1 MSWVFLG
8 ALGLIGA
15 TWLVL
20 ALRNMD
26 RRLLMRGLRWIVG
39 GGAGLVAAGALLF
52 RRIDIAMIL
61 GAVAASV
68 LLRGRLGQFSFDS
81 IGDGAGNVSKVRSR
95 FLAMEL
101 DHDTGELGGRVLD
114 GQFAGW
120 DLMDLGEVETRALLD
135 EIRPDPESVRLF
147 ESWLDTN
154 RAGWREYFADQDAG
168 EEQSWSAEAG
178 STSSSTPGR
187 DKVTEAYAVL
197 GLKPGAGDEEIK
209 AAHRELMKGVHPDRG
224 GSEFLAAKINEA
236 RDLLLGR

>member
-1 MSWVFLG
+1 MSWIFLG
-8 ALGLIGA
+8 ALGLMGVL
-15 TWLVL
+15 WLVF

-39 GGAGLVAAGALLF
+39 GGAAVIAVAALLL
-52 RRIDIAMIL
+52 RRIDIAMIV

-81 IGDGAGNVSKVRSR
+81 VGGAPANVSKVQSR

-101 DHDTGELGGRVLD
+101 DHDTGELSGRVLD

-120 DLMDLGEVETRALLD
+120 DLMDLGEGETRALIE
-135 EIRPDPESVRLF
+135 EIGHDAESVNLL

-154 RAGWREYFADQDAG
+154 RAGWREYFA
-168 EEQSWSAEAG
+168 EQEAG
-178 STSSSTPGR
+178 GASAGSGSGR
-187 DKVTEAYAVL
+187 DPVAEAYAVL
-197 GLKPGAGDEEIK
+197 GLKPGASHEEIK

>member
-1 MSWVFLG
+1 MSWIFLG
-8 ALGLIGA
+8 TLGLIGLL
-15 TWLVL
+15 WLGY

-26 RRLLMRGLRWIVG
+26 RRLLVRGLRWIVG
-39 GGAGLVAAGALLF
+39 GGAAAIAAAALLF

-68 LLRGRLGQFSFDS
+68 LFRGRLGQFSFDS
-81 IGDGAGNVSKVRSR
+81 LSSGSSANVSKVRSR
-95 FLAMEL
+95 YLAMEL
-101 DHDTGELGGRVLD
+101 DHDTGELTGRILD

-120 DLMDLGEVETRALLD
+120 DLMDLGENETRVLLD
-135 EIRPDPESVRLF
+135 EIGHDAESVNLL

-154 RAGWREYFADQDAG
+154 RAGWREYFAEQDAG
-168 EEQSWSAEAG
+168 GATATGGGSA
-178 STSSSTPGR
+178 R
-187 DKVTEAYAVL
+187 DPVAEAYAVL
-197 GLKPGAGDEEIK
+197 GLEPGASDEEIK

>member
-1 MSWVFLG
+1 MSWFFLV
-8 ALGLIGA
+8 ALGLVGLL
-15 TWLVL
+15 WLVF

-26 RRLLMRGLRWIVG
+26 RRLVMRGVRWIVG
-39 GGAGLVAAGALLF
+39 GGAALLAVAALLF

-81 IGDGAGNVSKVRSR
+81 IGGGKGNVSKARSR
-95 FLAMEL
+95 YLAMEL
-101 DHDTGELGGRVLD
+101 DHDTGELGGRVVD

-120 DLMDLGEVETRALLD
+120 DLMDLGESETGALIS
-135 EIRPDPESVRLF
+135 EIGHDAESVNLL

-154 RAGWREYFADQDAG
+154 RAGWREYFAEQDGGGA
-168 EEQSWSAEAG
+168 SAPNGG
-178 STSSSTPGR
+178 SNDP
-187 DKVTEAYAVL
+187 VTEAYAVL
-197 GLKPGAGDEEIK
+197 GLKPGASTDEIK
-209 AAHRELMKGVHPDRG
+209 AAHRELMKGVHPDHG

>member
-8 ALGLIGA
+8 ALGLVGVL
-15 TWLVL
+15 WLVF

-26 RRLLMRGLRWIVG
+26 RRLVMQGLRWIVG
-39 GGAGLVAAGALLF
+39 TGAAVLAAGALLF

-61 GAVAASV
+61 GAVAVSV
-68 LLRGRLGQFSFDS
+68 LLRGRLGRFSFDS
-81 IGDGAGNVSKVRSR
+81 LGGGGSSNVSKVRSR

-101 DHDTGELGGRVLD
+101 DHDTGELTGRVLD
-114 GQFAGW
+114 GQYAGW
-120 DLMDLGEVETRALLD
+120 DLMDLGEGETRVLID
-135 EIRPDPESVRLF
+135 EIGHDAESINLL

-154 RAGWREYFADQDAG
+154 RAGWREYFA
-168 EEQSWSAEAG
+168 ETEAG
-178 STSSSTPGR
+178 GRPGKSAGMAS
-187 DKVTEAYAVL
+187 DPVAEAYAVL
-197 GLKPGAGDEEIK
+197 GLKPGASDDEIK

>member
-1 MSWVFLG
+1 MSWIFLG
-8 ALGLIGA
+8 AFGLLGLL
-15 TWLVL
+15 WLGY
-20 ALRNMD
+20 ALRNLD
-26 RRLLMRGLRWIVG
+26 RRIVVRGLRWIIG
-39 GGAGLVAAGALLF
+39 GGAGLAAAAALLF

-81 IGDGAGNVSKVRSR
+81 IGGGPSNVSKVRSR
-95 FLAMEL
+95 YLAMEL

-120 DLMDLGEVETRALLD
+120 DLMDLGEAETRALIA
-135 EIRPDPESVRLF
+135 EIGHDAESINLL

-154 RAGWREYFADQDAG
+154 RAGWRDYFAEQDAG
-168 EEQSWSAEAG
+168 GGDGYAPNGAA
-178 STSSSTPGR
+178 R
-187 DKVTEAYAVL
+187 DPVAEAYAVL
-197 GLKPGAGDEEIK
+197 GLEPGASDEDIK
-209 AAHRELMKGVHPDRG
+209 VAHRELMKGVHPDRG

>member
-1 MSWVFLG
+1 MSWFFLG
-8 ALGLIGA
+8 ALGLLGVL
-15 TWLVL
+15 WLIF

-39 GGAGLVAAGALLF
+39 GGAAILGVGALVF

-61 GAVAASV
+61 GAVAVSV
-68 LLRGRLGQFSFDS
+68 LMRGRLGQFSFDS
-81 IGDGAGNVSKVRSR
+81 IGDTKGNVSKVRSR

-101 DHDTGELGGRVLD
+101 DHDTGELSGRVLD

-120 DLMDLGEVETRALLD
+120 DLMDLGEAETRLLIA
-135 EIRPDPESVRLF
+135 EIDHDAESINLL

-154 RAGWREYFADQDAG
+154 RAGWREYFAETDAAGGQGAAG
-168 EEQSWSAEAG
+168 E
-178 STSSSTPGR
+178 PNGR
-187 DKVTEAYAVL
+187 DPMAEAYAVL
-197 GLKPGAGDEEIK
+197 GLAPGASDDEIK